1 MSKVLYEKRDRI
13 AWVTIN
19 RPEARNAVDPDVHRL
34 MIETWTDFA
43 DDDSVDVAVLT
54 GAGEAFCAGA
64 DLKTYIPPIIESSS
78 PHEIR
83 EIVELGLNGFTRG
96 MHRIEKPIVAAVNGW
111 ALAGGLET
119 ALACDIRIASERAM
133 FGSFEA
139 RRGYHHGDGGIV
151 RLVNAC
157 GVGVASHMLLTA
169 EPVDARQA
177 LEWGMVTK
185 VVAHDELLAEA
196 ETVARQILRNSQR
209 AVRSAKRTI
218 LDVIGQPL
226 DFQLRT
232 EAWNAYT
239 CADPEETMALLERFY
254 EKTDAGRA
262 GEHETG
268 AVTPMAPKRALVT
281 GAARGIGAA
290 IAERL
295 GADGLEVVTADRDQG
310 CDLRFDVA
318 ADELPE
324 LGEVDVCV
332 SNAAVTDTI
341 APAHE
346 ISPEQWERDISV
358 NLTGAF
364 RVIQACL
371 PGMRERRYGR
381 IVVISSSAASVGL
394 PGQVAYAAS
403 KAGLLGMMKTIA
415 SENLRRGITANA
427 VLPGLIAS
435 ERVAA
440 MPRELYERLE
450 STFMPSGRIGEM
462 DEVASL
468 VAYLASED
476 SGYVTGQEIGV
487 DGGAWLNTFSLTR
500 RQRD

>member
-1 MSKVLYEKRDRI
+1 
-13 AWVTIN
+13 
-19 RPEARNAVDPDVHRL
+19 
-34 MIETWTDFA
+34 
-43 DDDSVDVAVLT
+43 
-54 GAGEAFCAGA
+54 
-64 DLKTYIPPIIESSS
+64 
-78 PHEIR
+78 
-83 EIVELGLNGFTRG
+83 

-139 RRGYHHGDGGIV
+139 RRGYHHGDGGLV

-177 LEWGMVTK
+177 LEWGLVTK
-185 VVAHDELLAEA
+185 VVPHDELLAEA

-209 AVRSAKRTI
+209 AVRSAKQTI

-239 CADPEETMALLERFY
+239 CADPEETMALLEPLLR
-254 EKTDAGRA
+254 EDRRRPRRRARDRALSERGARWSPGRRA
-262 GEHETG
+262 GS
-268 AVTPMAPKRALVT
+268 APRSPSAC
-281 GAARGIGAA
+281 
-290 IAERL
+290 

-341 APAHE
+341 APAHGMTA
-346 ISPEQWERDISV
+346 EQWERDISV

-381 IVVISSSAASVGL
+381 IVVD
-394 PGQVAYAAS
+394 
-403 KAGLLGMMKTIA
+403 LL
-415 SENLRRGITANA
+415 ERRRGRA
-427 VLPGLIAS
+427 PG
-435 ERVAA
+435 
-440 MPRELYERLE
+440 PGRLRGLE
-450 STFMPSGRIGEM
+450 
-462 DEVASL
+462 
-468 VAYLASED
+468 
-476 SGYVTGQEIGV
+476 
-487 DGGAWLNTFSLTR
+487 GGAAGNDEDDR
-500 RQRD
+500 RRERAPRDHRQRRAARG